1 MSRENK
7 RNRDAKRFGK
17 AERLADHFGV
27 LPFAVM
33 GGTRVH
39 KEEEQFQDSMRML
52 TSMAIA
58 AKTIEATNVLDYV
71 VERESSAWTGA
82 FDRDIKNATPPFE
95 LCWVEMAVPSGISP
109 QIQRIGWAVE
119 RFDKGDE
126 PQIAYDAIVAI
137 KEPDIVKRINWTLA
151 CTMTIQMRVRPD
163 GAESGVISPVIN
175 AVCFLDENGDAVCP
189 PVFSL
194 NQSWFDSGQDDWAS
208 YWAHVSIFACLL
220 AFCFMNCK
228 NVSVDRVDPCKET
241 NKERRKA
248 GMKPFLQYHVINID
262 PMKQV
267 LRTEGGVETNG
278 LKKALHICRGHFATY
293 ADSMLGRKLDKP
305 VTVWRPSHIRGSA
318 KQGVV
323 VSDYVVKAGATVEA
337 KP

>member
-1 MSRENK
+1 MSRQNK

-17 AERLADHFGV
+17 AERLADQYGV
-27 LPFAVM
+27 LTFATI
-33 GGTRVH
+33 GGVRIP
-39 KEEEQFQDSMRML
+39 KDEEAYQENMRIL
-52 TSMAIA
+52 VSAAIK
-58 AKTIEATNVLDYV
+58 AKVIDATNVLEYI
-71 VERESSAWTGA
+71 VEREGSASWTGA

-95 LCWVEMAVPSGISP
+95 LCWVEMAVPNEISP
-109 QIQRIGWAVE
+109 QIERIGWA
-119 RFDKGDE
+119 
-126 PQIAYDAIVAI
+126 IVATGRQG
-137 KEPDIVKRINWTLA
+137 IVEKLRWTLA
-151 CTMTIQMRVRPD
+151 GTMAVQIRHRP
-163 GAESGVISPVIN
+163 GSAESGVLSPVVN
-175 AVCFLDENGDAVCP
+175 AVCFLDDNGDAICP

-194 NQSWFDSGQDDWAS
+194 NQAWYRAEQDDWAAF
-208 YWAHVSIFACLL
+208 WGHTSIFACLL

-228 NVSVDRVDPCKET
+228 NVSLDQVEPCRET
-241 NKERRKA
+241 NKKRSKA
-248 GMKPFLQYHVINID
+248 GLKPFLRYHVINID

-323 VSDYVVKAGATVEA
+323 VSDYVVKAGATVEV